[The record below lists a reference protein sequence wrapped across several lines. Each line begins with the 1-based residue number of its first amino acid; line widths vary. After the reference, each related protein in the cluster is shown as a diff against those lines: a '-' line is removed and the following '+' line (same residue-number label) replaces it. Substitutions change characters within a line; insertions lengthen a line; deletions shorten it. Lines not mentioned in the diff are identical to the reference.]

1 MRFWK
6 YRLVHRS
13 SNAINV
19 KSLMRLLKQ
28 IWSYFHRYMDLL
40 HPNKLNS
47 LRYKEDKN
55 GLAVN
60 SASDS
65 FRYHKELQYLNAEFV
80 RELIIKRS
88 TKHSFVVLVIKKLNL
103 LLVNQIS
110 LFASAEKST
119 SFLTLESIKTWM
131 ITWRSENSS
140 KRKNQRLRNSL
151 NQFSQSRLNQALI
164 NQNKFKVNM
173 TIQRRNYR
181 TNRLTKERFIKS
193 KIRVSNN
200 LFISHKWFNQFILN
214 SSSYSQCTQEINNFN
229 RCTQHNLKFPLNNTN
244 LNYQW

>member
-1 MRFWK
+1 
-6 YRLVHRS
+6 
-13 SNAINV
+13 
-19 KSLMRLLKQ
+19 
-28 IWSYFHRYMDLL
+28 MDLL

-119 SFLTLESIKTWM
+119 SFLTLESIKT
-131 ITWRSENSS
+131 
-140 KRKNQRLRNSL
+140 
-151 NQFSQSRLNQALI
+151 
-164 NQNKFKVNM
+164 
-173 TIQRRNYR
+173 
-181 TNRLTKERFIKS
+181 
-193 KIRVSNN
+193 
-200 LFISHKWFNQFILN
+200 
-214 SSSYSQCTQEINNFN
+214 
-229 RCTQHNLKFPLNNTN
+229 
-244 LNYQW
+244 